1 MLKRIQIGSSDFK
14 ELIEGDNYFVD
25 KSLLL
30 KEFIEKDFIDIVGK
44 I

>member
-14 ELIEGDNYFVD
+14 ELIEGDNYFVN

>member
-30 KEFIEKDFIDIVGK
+30 KDFIDIVGK